1 MASKDSLAIDKSYL
15 SLLAFNIIHSKLQ
28 ELSDN
33 YLYTNGVDR
42 PDKKTKYKK
51 ISFPF
56 QYSSFMKVFY
66 CNYSCF
72 DLLYSSR

>member
-1 MASKDSLAIDKSYL
+1 MGNFEMASKDSLAIDKSYL

-42 PDKKTKYKK
+42 PDKKTK
-51 ISFPF
+51 
-56 QYSSFMKVFY
+56 
-66 CNYSCF
+66 
-72 DLLYSSR
+72 